1 MLLYVKPPLHPQVIT
16 KPQISNADI
25 KYVQIL
31 SGSEKL
37 ILALVYR
44 PPAQNSNVDND
55 LYEQISDIC
64 NHNDAIIFGD
74 FNLPVTVWG
83 GTLNSHSGHELY
95 SNILESSLYQ
105 HIYEPTR
112 GESILD
118 IVLSTND
125 SQINN
130 VDIGSEFSTSD
141 HKSVFFTIECNTG
154 VHNNSY
160 EKVPDFRRAD
170 FDKLKKFLKIPTGQ
184 KFTESRMLSKL
195 GTCSLIYSE
204 MPLQNA
210 FQCVIGG
217 QQIIVNPN
225 GGILT
230 SEIFY

>member
-1 MLLYVKPPLHPQVIT
+1 MRNKFHDLAAIAFLENFDIIGVTESWVNTEKRDFLAEYNIQGYSLFSCERSERTGGGVLLYVKPHLHPQVIT
-16 KPQISNADI
+16 KPQISNIDV

-44 PPAQNSNVDND
+44 PPAQNSNVDSE

-125 SQINN
+125 SQKCLL
-130 VDIGSEFSTSD
+130 
-141 HKSVFFTIECNTG
+141 H
-154 VHNNSY
+154 H
-160 EKVPDFRRAD
+160 
-170 FDKLKKFLKIPTGQ
+170 
-184 KFTESRMLSKL
+184 RM
-195 GTCSLIYSE
+195 
-204 MPLQNA
+204 
-210 FQCVIGG
+210 
-217 QQIIVNPN
+217 
-225 GGILT
+225 
-230 SEIFY
+230 